1 MHRYTNSNG
10 YMFNCQIIESLQMY
24 NKIQSISVV
33 AHIVLRLK
41 SCDSIQIQRARTT
54 L

>member
-1 MHRYTNSNG
+1 MHRYTNSNV
-10 YMFNCQIIESLQMY
+10 YMFNCKIIESLQMY
-24 NKIQSISVV
+24 NKIWNLSIV
-33 AHIVLRLK
+33 AHIILRLK